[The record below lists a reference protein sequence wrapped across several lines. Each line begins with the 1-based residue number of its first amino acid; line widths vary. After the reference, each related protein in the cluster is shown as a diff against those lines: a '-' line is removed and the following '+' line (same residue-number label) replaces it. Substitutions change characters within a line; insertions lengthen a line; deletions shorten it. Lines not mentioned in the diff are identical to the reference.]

1 MSAQQYRSE
10 STQSAEMSQNG
21 SSTSSV
27 VRPAIERGASWSYGE
42 TKILLALWT
51 QDIVQRHLTNSKRTR
66 HVWQKI
72 AERIRENGYD
82 RTADQVRT
90 RVFNM
95 IAEYRRI
102 MKNPTPERRKKCIF
116 FDALHRIYQAK
127 NANGLENSSFSDF
140 GDQYQLDP
148 MDFSNAEEN
157 GDNDDEIE
165 NSDEDR
171 NELFAYSM
179 SPTSFNG
186 NNSIDSADDHSEEMA
201 LPSLPPK
208 RSRLDGRQ
216 YVNSIDQ
223 PSHNYHPPQL
233 TSSAATTSAT
243 NAPSEQSSAFQVLV
257 DRMFA
262 HLSRE
267 TEVMREWVNLERDRL
282 AQEIARRAE
291 EKEREE
297 RREKAFLEALTKL
310 QDQVFT
316 FLDKQQSSTTAQ
328 QQPLS
333 TAAVSAAEALS
344 SSTTTTTQQPSS
356 SASSSSSSSTTSTP
370 VIIST
375 TESQP

>member
-82 RTADQVRT
+82 RTAGEFVCHTYTEFYPIQPDLNSPLFTDQVRT

-157 GDNDDEIE
+157 GDNDDENE

-186 NNSIDSADDHSEEMA
+186 NNSI
-201 LPSLPPK
+201 
-208 RSRLDGRQ
+208 G
-216 YVNSIDQ
+216 
-223 PSHNYHPPQL
+223 
-233 TSSAATTSAT
+233 
-243 NAPSEQSSAFQVLV
+243 
-257 DRMFA
+257 
-262 HLSRE
+262 
-267 TEVMREWVNLERDRL
+267 
-282 AQEIARRAE
+282 
-291 EKEREE
+291 
-297 RREKAFLEALTKL
+297 
-310 QDQVFT
+310 
-316 FLDKQQSSTTAQ
+316 
-328 QQPLS
+328 
-333 TAAVSAAEALS
+333 
-344 SSTTTTTQQPSS
+344 
-356 SASSSSSSSTTSTP
+356 
-370 VIIST
+370 
-375 TESQP
+375 